1 MKIYSIIISV
11 CLSFS
16 LTTVVFAQ
24 RERTDA
30 NIFGHVVFGDEHIP
44 HASVLIKGTSLATLT
59 DETGHY
65 YLVNIPEGEHTLVV
79 SALGYESQER
89 TIVAEKGK
97 TIEVDFEM
105 EEGLVS
111 LDKVVVTGDRRAMS
125 RKEASVV
132 VSTIT
137 PQVFNASQ
145 SLTLGDGLNFSS
157 GLRVENNCQN
167 CGFNQVRVNGLEG
180 PYSQILVNGRPIFS
194 GLAGVYG
201 LELIPAN
208 MIERVEVIKG
218 GGSAMYGSNAIAG
231 TINMILKEPVSNT
244 YELGFNSA
252 LMGVGMEGTGGL
264 APDHS
269 INFNSSVVSPDGKT
283 GLAFYGFYRDRQ
295 PFDAMGDGF
304 SELAKMENTT
314 IGSRFYHRIN
324 YRSKISVDFFNVKE
338 ERSGGN
344 RFDYPYHQR
353 DIAEY
358 VKHNLLMGAVSY
370 DLHLREED
378 QFSLYASGQQVD
390 RDSYYGAERS
400 LSDYGKTDDFTY
412 NIGTQYV
419 AKLASHHTATIGV
432 ENIYSELKDSKQGYP
447 DIENASIGTDSS
459 IVIDDIPNTLVTHQS
474 VSSFGAFGQYEFKWQ
489 KATVTLGGRF
499 EQYVIKSLSDLNGV
513 PDKSGSVFSPRFSF
527 LYNIT
532 KDLQGRFNYAT
543 GYRPPQIFDE
553 DLHIETSG
561 SRRVI
566 FENDPDLRAERSQ
579 SYSLSLDYDKYLGA
593 TAVGILLDG
602 FYTILNNP
610 FANEIGE
617 PDASGEVVYTRINAE
632 GAAIVQGVNMEM
644 NVAPTPNLFM
654 TAGYTLQTALYEEA
668 QEFDEKRFFRTPN
681 DYGFFTMDIN
691 ESKKMAV
698 SVTGTYTGQM
708 LVPYF
713 GTQLPEAVRDEGEL
727 RKTNPFFDM
736 GMRLRYNFSIN
747 GSTLQAYVGAKN
759 IFDSYQNDFDTGID
773 RDPGYIYGPNMPRT
787 LYFGVKIGNKVK

>member
-1 MKIYSIIISV
+1 MRIYNIIISV

-30 NIFGHVVFGDEHIP
+30 NIFGHLVHDEEHIP
-44 HASVLIKGTSLATLT
+44 HASVVIKGTSLATLT

-89 TIVAEKGK
+89 TVVAEKGK

-105 EEGLVS
+105 TEGLVS
-111 LDKVVVTGDRRAMS
+111 LDKVVVTGDRRVMS

-137 PQVFNASQ
+137 PQVFTASQ

-167 CGFNQVRVNGLEG
+167 CGFNQVRVNGMEG

-201 LELIPAN
+201 LELIPTS
-208 MIERVEVIKG
+208 MIDRVEVIKG

-231 TINMILKEPVSNT
+231 TINMILKEPLSNT

-264 APDHS
+264 APDQS

-283 GLAFYGFYRDRQ
+283 GLSFYGFYRDRE

-304 SELAKMENTT
+304 SELSKMENTSL
-314 IGSRFYHRIN
+314 GARFFHRIN
-324 YRSKISVDFFNVKE
+324 FRSKISVDFFNVKE
-338 ERSGGN
+338 DRSGGN
-344 RFDYPYHQR
+344 RFDYPLHQR
-353 DIAEY
+353 DIAEA
-358 VKHNLLMGAVSY
+358 VKHNLLMGAVTY

-432 ENIYSELKDSKQGYP
+432 ENIYSELKDSKLGYP
-447 DIENASIGTDSS
+447 DIENASISADSS
-459 IVIDDIPNTLVTHQS
+459 IVIDDISNTLVTHQS
-474 VSSFGAFGQYEFKWQ
+474 VSSLGAFGQYEFKWQ

-499 EQYVIKSLSDLNGV
+499 EQYAIKSLSDLNGV

-553 DLHIETSG
+553 DLHLETSG

-566 FENDPDLRAERSQ
+566 FVNDPDLRAERSQ
-579 SYSLSLDYDKYLGA
+579 SYSLSLDYDKYVGT
-593 TAVGILLDG
+593 TAVGIILDG

-644 NVAPTPNLFM
+644 NVAPIPNLFM

-713 GTQLPEAVRDEGEL
+713 GTQLPEDVRDDGEL
-727 RKTNPFFDM
+727 RETNPFFDM

-747 GSTLQAYVGAKN
+747 GSTLQVYVGAKN
-759 IFDSYQNDFDTGID
+759 VFNSYQNDFDTGID
-773 RDPGYIYGPNMPRT
+773 RDPGYMYGPTTPRT
-787 LYFGVKIGNKVK
+787 LYFGVKIGNNVK